1 MSGAEP
7 VAPGFDETSQE
18 NDQLLRVDYGEKEG
32 ISPSSINDP
41 KKQKKSGVKGA
52 HPESNELLN

>member
-7 VAPGFDETSQE
+7 VAPAFDETSQE

-32 ISPSSINDP
+32 INSSSINDP
-41 KKQKKSGVKGA
+41 KKQKESGVKGA
-52 HPESNELLN
+52 HPGSNEI